1 MIHCHLLHPHLAQ
14 HFLLFSHYMMSK
26 ELDSNKEIKV
36 DETYDYLPQ
45 EYELTDHD
53 LCAHIAIESSL
64 SKELLV
70 QIDGSSVRQNQ
81 LMCLLDKNEWV
92 NDDVIYAYICCLKD
106 QIHVQNDN
114 KVYFE
119 SPFVTSLLK
128 RDGNLGIQEDSSFM
142 TKIVKKYMEHDMG
155 PPEGPWRHQPLISP
169 DPAACT
175 PNPPEMDPSRPDPAG
190 SDRAPPSSSL
200 EHRHARPT
208 ASALSV
214 PARVCTRTTLV
225 PLACSNRMGRRPSR
239 PGIKPRPSPSHIFCR
254 SIIAHLEISPDATTI
269 FRCELCQHQPQ
280 SWNKECAFA
289 LMKQLSHSPL
299 LLPTTTILHRYFS
312 LLDNY
317 WR

>member
-1 MIHCHLLHPHLAQ
+1 MNPNLIHLQRRHALQRRRAPPNSAPSSPRRNPPELDPPSRRRSSPASGSGQRGGSSGWGRRGGSSEPDRSASRSSILPELPSPPQAASPATPHLRRASPPELRPLRRLAPLLLPLDLLSPLSL
-14 HFLLFSHYMMSK
+14 FLA
-26 ELDSNKEIKV
+26 E
-36 DETYDYLPQ
+36 Q
-45 EYELTDHD
+45 
-53 LCAHIAIESSL
+53 
-64 SKELLV
+64 
-70 QIDGSSVRQNQ
+70 
-81 LMCLLDKNEWV
+81 
-92 NDDVIYAYICCLKD
+92 
-106 QIHVQNDN
+106 
-114 KVYFE
+114 
-119 SPFVTSLLK
+119 
-128 RDGNLGIQEDSSFM
+128 
-142 TKIVKKYMEHDMG
+142 G

-200 EHRHARPT
+200 EHRPARPT

-299 LLPTTTILHRYFS
+299 LLPTTTILHRYF